1 MQAYL
6 QRKNG
11 ELTNVNTFNANE
23 GFRLL
28 GVETLGF
35 EAPELET
42 LPLTRETI
50 VCGYVGSVHRAL
62 ERIGVPLP
70 RLHPA
75 PPALEAFYGRSIR
88 ATTLGEVRAMEAPI
102 FVKPL
107 SQHKEFTGHVRRGD
121 LDDLNRT
128 AHLEDDFDVLVS
140 DVVDFVSEWRCFVLR
155 GQCIGAKPY
164 AGDVRAISPDW
175 RVLDGAIAAMGKAL
189 PAGCSIDLGVTRA
202 GETLVVEMN
211 DGYALGSYGLAAVP
225 YAQLLEARWEELMR

>member
-1 MQAYL
+1 MTIRTHGSLWQISIASRVVGARRNVDQQAAVGDRTPSQADAVNHLSLSLGQQAVQQVLAL
-6 QRKNG
+6 QHDGR
-11 ELTNVNTFNANE
+11 
-23 GFRLL
+23 
-28 GVETLGF
+28 
-35 EAPELET
+35 P
-42 LPLTRETI
+42 LP
-50 VCGYVGSVHRAL
+50 VWVRAL
-62 ERIGVPLP
+62 D
-70 RLHPA
+70 
-75 PPALEAFYGRSIR
+75 
-88 ATTLGEVRAMEAPI
+88 API

-175 RVLDGAIAAMGKAL
+175 RVLDGAIGALGDAL
-189 PAGCSIDLGVTRA
+189 PAGCSIDLGVTRT